1 MIELSRKIWEEY
13 IDNSLITKEMYRA
26 ENDADREDAF
36 ISNLKFGTAGIRGK
50 IGLGPNRLNRYTV
63 ERVALGLAQSMNEH
77 GQDVVVIGYDIRHLS
92 REFSE
97 TIAAVLVKNGV
108 KVYLSEGYI
117 TTPELSFFTR
127 SHEADFGIMITAS
140 HNPPEY
146 NGIKVYGSDGAQ
158 ITDVPADELSRKIN
172 AIDDFFT
179 IGSVDFD
186 DALAEGRVEHIDYG
200 HYENYQQ
207 KVKDLHGQIP
217 ESDLKVVFSSLH
229 GTALPLTQYLLE
241 ALGFNNLTLVD
252 KECEA
257 DSDFTHVTSANPED
271 TDAFTGA
278 RAIGEDKNA
287 DLLIA
292 TDPDADRIGIE
303 VLHDGEYVHLNGN
316 QLGAIL
322 LYNRLKN
329 TEFEKTPVVVKSV
342 VTSDLS
348 KKIAEKFGAE
358 IIEVLTGFK
367 YIGQVALELE
377 EDAERKFAFGYEE
390 SYGYLFSDFV
400 RDKDAIQIVPAIVKL
415 ASSLKND
422 DVTLVDYLNGIY
434 DEFGRRM
441 EKMISHKFEGIQGRE
456 KISEI
461 MDQFRRNTPTEIE
474 GRKVICVE
482 DFHYGD
488 RRLASGEM
496 EAIDLPKADVIKIHF
511 EDGWIA
517 LRPSGTE
524 PKIKLYVS
532 LDTNHINEEAKIIN
546 DMVFGV

>member
-1 MIELSRKIWEEY
+1 MSEKIWEKH
-13 IDNSLITKEMYRA
+13 IDNSLITDEMYESASVR
-26 ENDADREDAF
+26 DHEDAY
-36 ISNLKFGTAGIRGK
+36 IADLKFGTAGIRGK

-63 ERVALGLAQSMNEH
+63 ERVALGLAKSMKER

-97 TIAAVLVKNGV
+97 TIASVLVNNGM

-127 SHEADFGIMITAS
+127 SHDADFGIMITAS

-158 ITDVPADELSRKIN
+158 ITDVPAEELSSKIN
-172 AIDDFFT
+172 AINDFFN

-186 DALAEGRVEHIDYG
+186 EALADGRVEHIDYE
-200 HYENYQQ
+200 HYEDYQQ
-207 KVKDLHGQIP
+207 KVKTLSGQIP
-217 ESDLKVVFSSLH
+217 ESDLQVVFSSLH

-241 ALGFNNLTLVD
+241 SLGFDNLMLVD

-257 DSDFTHVTSANPED
+257 DSDFTNVTSANPED

-278 RAIGEDKNA
+278 RALGKDKNA

-322 LYNRLKN
+322 LYNRLDK
-329 TEFEKTPVVVKSV
+329 TKFEKTPVVVKSV

-348 KKIAEKFGAE
+348 KKIARKFGAE
-358 IIEVLTGFK
+358 VIEVLTGFK
-367 YIGQVALELE
+367 YIGQIALELE
-377 EDAERKFAFGYEE
+377 EDEQREFAFGYEE
-390 SYGYLFSDFV
+390 SYGYLISDFV
-400 RDKDAIQIVPAIVKL
+400 RDKDAIQIVPAIIKL
-415 ASSLKND
+415 AGSLKNEGS
-422 DVTLVDYLNGIY
+422 TLVDYLNGIY
-434 DEFGRRM
+434 EEFGRRM
-441 EKMISHKFEGIQGRE
+441 EKMISHKFEGIEGKER
-456 KISEI
+456 ISEI

-482 DFHYGD
+482 DFKNRE
-488 RRLASGEM
+488 RRLSSGEI
-496 EAIDLPKADVIKIHF
+496 ETVELPKADVIKIHF
-511 EDGWIA
+511 SDGWIA

-532 LDTNHINEEAKIIN
+532 LDTNHIDEEAKIIN